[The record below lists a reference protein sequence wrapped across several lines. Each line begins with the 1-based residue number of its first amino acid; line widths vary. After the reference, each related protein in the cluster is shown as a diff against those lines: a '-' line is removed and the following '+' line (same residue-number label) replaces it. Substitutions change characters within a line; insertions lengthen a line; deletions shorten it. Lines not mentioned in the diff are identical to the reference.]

1 MQTRFDDE
9 QSPWNSNTDR
19 SNGVFDRAGSCA
31 TISSDEETPQ
41 NEKQSAQTSSEWTPF
56 ATNFSLEIVEA
67 KGLPQAENGG
77 IFPDTYAS
85 ASLLYADLWSME
97 QLPVD
102 HAAGDEQLD
111 NSGDMGSVRDVQ
123 SLPFKIPPHVRT
135 DPHARSVNPKWQS
148 KFTLTQTRP
157 SFIVLDGPDYTK
169 KLFSSQ
175 CDVPLQGQN
184 VLLLITIHEQQR
196 FGGHRR
202 MGSAVLEL
210 KPGPPLDDW
219 FTLHK
224 RNGFPLTN
232 STGPGSA
239 AVRLRIAYP
248 GYVSDSIS
256 PFKLRS
262 RRMDDHSLDVST
274 SDWSFAQAGR
284 TSTTMLTPYRMPE
297 APLTDATMNCDDISY
312 ISPPQPGANESSSAL
327 FPTSPEAVKKV
338 NPNDASY
345 DASFLERVARQMFHA
360 SHSKKK
366 NSSSHVRQP
375 ETPASAVGK
384 PVQRQSDCQKECGR
398 GLELAILSSSNLPRR
413 LADGQSP
420 SAYACVSLI
429 LSSASEKGLP
439 QLSHDVRR
447 GSSKIVRSNEKHHI
461 RLIPQ
466 CQTQALP
473 ECADPEWNAQ
483 SFLTEAMTV
492 KEGMNLGSRPLDP
505 PGGNKADEVY
515 LVLVSVY
522 DQFEF
527 GSDRLLG
534 SCIFPILPGQR
545 LLQTLTL
552 QGCNRLEENSS
563 ASQKATIRIRAYLNI
578 PSVSQYGCIGVHQ
591 TLAIPW
597 PLANHHKPRLKRSVP
612 STTSSTAQ
620 TLPSVLHS
628 DIFPLMTSRSY
639 LDVSDS
645 DSEDDRSHASSC
657 PTSAPLRS
665 SQRGRCPY
673 NSVVLRE
680 SIQDAEERESIQDA
694 EEDPDVSSAQRVRRG
709 SVSGLANKFEFDA
722 VDMPA
727 PPESPFPRPP
737 PCPTALS
744 PSTNSRSS
752 TDSSRSARLCKT
764 APGSRKGSQPASGQ
778 PSGKVLQ
785 RGPCSFSTSSGS
797 VEARQAHAQH
807 TPTTFQH
814 TPTTSQSPSS
824 PELRKNASYTELE
837 KAFMARVAARQQKDQ
852 NNLPHNGKDAGGD
865 RTDTLL
871 QPPLAPLSPHQS
883 NNNHWKPTAHN

>member
-9 QSPWNSNTDR
+9 QSLSNLNTDR

-31 TISSDEETPQ
+31 TISSDEEMPQ
-41 NEKQSAQTSSEWTPF
+41 NQMHSAQTSPEWTPF
-56 ATNFSLEIVEA
+56 ATNFSLELVEA
-67 KGLPQAENGG
+67 KGLPQAENAG

-102 HAAGDEQLD
+102 HAAGDEQLEK
-111 NSGDMGSVRDVQ
+111 SWDMGSVSDVQ
-123 SLPFKIPPHVRT
+123 SLPFKIQPHVRT
-135 DPHARSVNPKWQS
+135 DIHARSVNPKWQS

-224 RNGFPLTN
+224 RNGCPVAS

-262 RRMDDHSLDVST
+262 RRMDDQSLDVST

-284 TSTTMLTPYRMPE
+284 TSTTMLTPYQMPE

-327 FPTSPEAVKKV
+327 FPTSPEEAKKV

-345 DASFLERVARQMFHA
+345 LERVARRMFHA
-360 SHSKKK
+360 SHSLKKKK
-366 NSSSHVRQP
+366 NSPSHARQP

-384 PVQRQSDCQKECGR
+384 PVQRQSGSTAQKECGR
-398 GLELAILSSSNLPRR
+398 GLDLAILSSCNLPRR

-420 SAYACVSLI
+420 SPYACVSLI
-429 LSSASEKGLP
+429 LGSASERGPP

-447 GSSKIVRSNEKHHI
+447 GRSKIVRSNEKHI

-473 ECADPEWNAQ
+473 ESTDPEWNAQ
-483 SFLTEAMTV
+483 SFLTEAMAV
-492 KEGMNLGSRPLDP
+492 KEGMILGSRSLDP
-505 PGGNKADEVY
+505 PGGIKAEEEFF
-515 LVLVSVY
+515 VLVSVY
-522 DQFEF
+522 DRFEF

-552 QGCNRLEENSS
+552 RGCNRLEENSS
-563 ASQKATIRIRAYLNI
+563 TSQKATIRIRAYLNI
-578 PSVSQYGCIGVHQ
+578 PSASKYECTGVHQ
-591 TLAIPW
+591 MLALSS
-597 PLANHHKPRLKRSVP
+597 PLANHHKPSLKPSVP
-612 STTSSTAQ
+612 STPPSTTQ
-620 TLPSVLHS
+620 TLPSVVHS

-645 DSEDDRSHASSC
+645 DSGDDRASASSC
-657 PTSAPLRS
+657 QTSTPLRS
-665 SQRGRCPY
+665 SQRGWSPY
-673 NSVVLRE
+673 NSVEFRE
-680 SIQDAEERESIQDA
+680 SIKDAEG
-694 EEDPDVSSAQRVRRG
+694 DPDVSSAQRGRRG

-722 VDMPA
+722 VDMPL
-727 PPESPFPRPP
+727 PPESQFPRPP
-737 PCPTALS
+737 PCPTTLS

-752 TDSSRSARLCKT
+752 INSSRSAQLGKT
-764 APGSRKGSQPASGQ
+764 APGLSKGSLPASGQ
-778 PSGKVLQ
+778 PSGKVLH
-785 RGPCSFSTSSGS
+785 RGSYSFSTSSES
-797 VEARQAHAQH
+797 VEARQAPA
-807 TPTTFQH
+807 QH

-824 PELRKNASYTELE
+824 LELRKNASYTELE
-837 KAFMARVAARQQKDQ
+837 KAFMARVAQRQSQKDK
-852 NNLPHNGKDAGGD
+852 NHLPDHDKDAGGD
-865 RTDTLL
+865 TLL
-871 QPPLAPLSPHQS
+871 NAPLAPLSPHQIY
-883 NNNHWKPTAHN
+883 NNHWKPTAHN